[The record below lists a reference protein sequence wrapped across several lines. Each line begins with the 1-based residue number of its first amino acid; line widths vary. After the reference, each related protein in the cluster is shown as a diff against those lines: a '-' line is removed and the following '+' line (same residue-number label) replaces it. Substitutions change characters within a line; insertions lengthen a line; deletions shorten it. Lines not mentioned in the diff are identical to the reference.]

1 MNSSRASSFNF
12 AIFGILSAFS
22 RTSEREGGIGLLEG
36 LKSWDPASVG
46 PFKLL
51 GVLGNGGFGRVYLG
65 QAQNGQRVAVKV
77 IKPDLAEDPE
87 FRARFGREVDAA
99 RKVGG
104 KFTARV
110 VDADTTARNSGWR
123 PSTFPAPRSGRR

>member
-1 MNSSRASSFNF
+1 MRA
-12 AIFGILSAFS
+12 GIV
-22 RTSEREGGIGLLEG
+22 LLLG

-77 IKPDLAEDPE
+77 IDPNLAQDPE
-87 FRARFGREVDAA
+87 FRARFSREVDAA
-99 RKVGG
+99 RMVGG

-110 VDADTTARNSGWR
+110 VNTNTTTRNSGWR
-123 PSTFPAPRSGRR
+123 PSTFPARRSARR